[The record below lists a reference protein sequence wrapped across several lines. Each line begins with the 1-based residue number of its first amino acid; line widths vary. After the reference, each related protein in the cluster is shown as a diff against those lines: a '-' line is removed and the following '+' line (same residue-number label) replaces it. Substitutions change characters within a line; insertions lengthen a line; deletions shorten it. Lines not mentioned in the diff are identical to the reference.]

1 MGPELLPMV
10 FTSGWAS
17 GVNAYAVVLVL
28 GLFGRFGGVD
38 SVPPALQRTDV
49 LVVALLLFAVELV
62 ADKVPYLDSAWDAAH
77 TFVRPVVGAALGLL
91 IAGDASSLQQR
102 RGPHGRRRR
111 LAEPGRALGR
121 SRRGG
126 RPAGAGLGTGDLRP
140 PPHPRRARSAAQQ
153 ACQDAHLDSP
163 LVMGRRASP
172 VLLRVSAALAATVV
186 LAQIAYPLT
195 SGEPLRL
202 LTIGTVL
209 CFPLIV
215 PLAWVMMSY
224 PCLLLGRRLGGGRRA
239 LVALSGGLT
248 LAAWDLFLDPQM
260 VAAGRWTWA
269 HPVPALPG
277 VPGIPVT
284 NFVGWLLV
292 AVVMLAVL
300 DAALSEDDDADATV
314 PAALL
319 AWTWI
324 GSTIGN
330 AVFFHRP
337 AVALWGGVAMGVC
350 SGPYLLS
357 QLRSRDRRAADQRH
371 RT

>member
-1 MGPELLPMV
+1 
-10 FTSGWAS
+10 
-17 GVNAYAVVLVL
+17 
-28 GLFGRFGGVD
+28 
-38 SVPPALQRTDV
+38 
-49 LVVALLLFAVELV
+49 
-62 ADKVPYLDSAWDAAH
+62 
-77 TFVRPVVGAALGLL
+77 
-91 IAGDASSLQQR
+91 
-102 RGPHGRRRR
+102 
-111 LAEPGRALGR
+111 
-121 SRRGG
+121 
-126 RPAGAGLGTGDLRP
+126 
-140 PPHPRRARSAAQQ
+140 
-153 ACQDAHLDSP
+153 
-163 LVMGRRASP
+163 MGRRTSP
-172 VLLRVSAALAATVV
+172 VLLRLSAALALTVV

-209 CFPLIV
+209 CFAAASLVHAWSTRGAMWALRLLVVAGGIGLTAEAIGVRTGVPFGRYAYADALGPQVLDVPLIV

-224 PCLLLGRRLGGGRRA
+224 PCLLLGRRLGRGRRP

-260 VAAGRWTWA
+260 VAAGRWVWA
-269 HPVPALPG
+269 DPVPALPG

-300 DAALSEDDDADATV
+300 DATLSRDDGADATV

-330 AVFFHRP
+330 AVFFNRP
-337 AVALWGGVAMGVC
+337 AVAVWGGVAMGVC

-357 QLRSRDRRAADQRH
+357 QWRSSDRRSSERH
-371 RT
+371 HS

>member
-1 MGPELLPMV
+1 
-10 FTSGWAS
+10 
-17 GVNAYAVVLVL
+17 
-28 GLFGRFGGVD
+28 
-38 SVPPALQRTDV
+38 
-49 LVVALLLFAVELV
+49 
-62 ADKVPYLDSAWDAAH
+62 
-77 TFVRPVVGAALGLL
+77 
-91 IAGDASSLQQR
+91 
-102 RGPHGRRRR
+102 
-111 LAEPGRALGR
+111 
-121 SRRGG
+121 
-126 RPAGAGLGTGDLRP
+126 
-140 PPHPRRARSAAQQ
+140 
-153 ACQDAHLDSP
+153 
-163 LVMGRRASP
+163 MGRRASP

-209 CFPLIV
+209 CFAAASLVHAWSTRGAMWALRLLMLAGGIGLTAEAIGVRTGVPFGRYAYADSLGPQVLDVPLIV

-260 VAAGRWTWA
+260 VAAGRWVWA

-277 VPGIPVT
+277 VPGIPLT

>member
-1 MGPELLPMV
+1 
-10 FTSGWAS
+10 
-17 GVNAYAVVLVL
+17 
-28 GLFGRFGGVD
+28 
-38 SVPPALQRTDV
+38 
-49 LVVALLLFAVELV
+49 
-62 ADKVPYLDSAWDAAH
+62 
-77 TFVRPVVGAALGLL
+77 
-91 IAGDASSLQQR
+91 
-102 RGPHGRRRR
+102 
-111 LAEPGRALGR
+111 
-121 SRRGG
+121 
-126 RPAGAGLGTGDLRP
+126 
-140 PPHPRRARSAAQQ
+140 
-153 ACQDAHLDSP
+153 
-163 LVMGRRASP
+163 MGRRASP
-172 VLLRVSAALAATVV
+172 VLLRLSAALALTVV

-209 CFPLIV
+209 CFAAASLVHAWSTRGAMWALRLLVVAGGIGLTAEAIGVRTGVPFGRYAYADALGPQVLDVPLIV

-224 PCLLLGRRLGGGRRA
+224 PCLLLGRRLGRGRRP

-260 VAAGRWTWA
+260 VAAGRWVWA
-269 HPVPALPG
+269 DPVPALPG

-292 AVVMLAVL
+292 AVVMLAAL
-300 DAALSEDDDADATV
+300 DATLSDDDDDDADATV

-357 QLRSRDRRAADQRH
+357 QWRSSDRRSSEQH
-371 RT
+371 RS